1 MPFTRLNSLQNFTY
15 RGKHTKSILPGRAV
29 HHSLSQPPPAR
40 ESHLPSAGRRERQQ
54 VFLKNLY
61 PPGDRKENIPSEHL
75 VTHIKGDKSLH
86 LHLHGP
92 GIRRGPVPP
101 SSACRG
107 RTAGTFQALKETE
120 RKCSQA
126 NNTSPCQ
133 GIFHF

>member
-1 MPFTRLNSLQNFTY
+1 MPFTRLNSLQNFTH
-15 RGKHTKSILPGRAV
+15 RGKPRKSILP
-29 HHSLSQPPPAR
+29 R
-40 ESHLPSAGRRERQQ
+40 ESHSSQPFPASSSTESHLQSTGKRESQQ
-54 VFLKNLY
+54 VFLKSLY
-61 PPGDRKENIPSEHL
+61 PPGDRKENIPSERL

-92 GIRRGPVPP
+92 GIRRGPVPL

-107 RTAGTFQALKETE
+107 RTTGTFQALTETE
-120 RKCSQA
+120 RKCSRA